1 MKALTALT
9 MANIRSYLRDRGA
22 LFWTLAFPLIFVVL
36 FGAIFSGG
44 NDSITVAWVD
54 QDGTPASAQLREAFA
69 AAPNVKLV
77 DSDLD
82 QAQTAMKDSTNSGII
97 VVPKGYALV
106 AAQASA
112 DPTRQIAIT
121 YYIDPTQQ
129 ATAGSMTS
137 YVNGVLAQV
146 NLGGRPVAIVSQ
158 PQTIQ
163 TERLNAVSYLV
174 PSILGMALMQ
184 TGIFASVA
192 LVADRQKL
200 ILKRLAATPLKR
212 WQLIGSNVILR
223 LIIGMVQFVLI
234 VGVGILAFGI
244 EIVGSLPA
252 MIGLAILGSLAFTSL
267 GYVIATLARTEDA
280 ANGMTSAVQFPMM
293 FLSGTFFPIA
303 LMPDALQTVAKFLPL
318 TYLSAALRQVMVG
331 GAAYAPLS
339 VCVAV
344 LVGWTVVC
352 FGFAARRFQWQ

>member
-1 MKALTALT
+1 MKALSALT

-44 NDSITVAWVD
+44 DNTITVAWVD
-54 QDGTPASAQLREAFA
+54 QDKTPESAQLREAFA
-69 AAPNVKLV
+69 KAPNVKLV
-77 DSDLD
+77 DQDLD
-82 QAQTAMKDSTNSGII
+82 QAQTSMKDSTNSGII

-106 AAQASA
+106 ASGGAA
-112 DPTRQIAIT
+112 DPARQTTIT

-129 ATAGSMTS
+129 STSGAMTS

-163 TERLNAVSYLV
+163 TQRLNAVSYLV

-184 TGIFASVA
+184 TGIFAA
-192 LVADRQKL
+192 IPIVADRQKL
-200 ILKRLAATPLKR
+200 ILKRLAATPLRR
-212 WQLIGSNVILR
+212 WQLIGANVILR
-223 LIIGMVQFVLI
+223 MIIALVQFALI
-234 VGVGILAFGI
+234 VGVGVLAFNI
-244 EIVGSLPA
+244 EIVGSWPA

-339 VCVAV
+339 ICVAV

-352 FGFAARRFQWQ
+352 FGFASRRFQWQ